1 VGARALLDERARE
14 SGDRGEGGSNQEPE
28 MRERD

>member
-1 VGARALLDERARE
+1 VGEVELLDERERE